1 MNVCLLNDSFPP
13 VIDGVANVVM
23 NYADHLTRDHDARV
37 TVATP
42 YYPQADDSAL
52 SYPVVR
58 FRSLGTEA
66 VASGYRAG
74 DPFETRAVV
83 KLADFAPDILH
94 VHCPAATNLLARLVR
109 EQTGAPLV
117 YTYHT
122 KYNIDIERVIRI
134 KPLAREV
141 ISAMVDN
148 IQACDE
154 VWVVSRG
161 AGENLRELGYRG
173 DYRVMPNGVD
183 FERGRA
189 DQEAV
194 ARATAAYDLPE
205 HVPVYLFVGR
215 IITYKGL
222 PLILDALSHL
232 AAAGKDFRMVFVG
245 KGPDRELLE
254 SRAADLGIGEKCIFT
269 GPIYD
274 RETLRAWNTR
284 ADLFL
289 FPSTFD
295 TNGLVVREAAA
306 CGLASVLVRGSCA
319 AEDITDGQTGFLIDE
334 TAESLFQCLLEL
346 SDLRELTRRVGQRAM
361 DEIYLSWGDCVT
373 RAYHRYEA
381 ILQAKAAGDW
391 KPAPRQPGDLLL
403 SLTARRME
411 EQEKLRRLAQSRLDP
426 IRQAA
431 AGMMEN
437 IQDREERLVELRRE
451 LETTLLHKEPTE
463 RK

>member
-74 DPFETRAVV
+74 DPFETRAVA

-183 FERGRA
+183 FEYAWPLG
-189 DQEAV
+189 
-194 ARATAAYDLPE
+194 TSSPE
-205 HVPVYLFVGR
+205 DTVTQIYAERFAEEVSRLSDGKMRIQVYPNSIVG
-215 IITYKGL
+215 G
-222 PLILDALSHL
+222 
-232 AAAGKDFRMVFVG
+232 
-245 KGPDRELLE
+245 DRELLE

-346 SDLRELTRRVGQRAM
+346 SDRRELTRLVGQRAM